1 MAAEASRKDSQP
13 FDMRLSETATAQ
25 DVSEA
30 ALGAYARTLGEEP
43 SLELLARRGLLDEK
57 SGRLTN
63 AGALLFARRPGE
75 HIARAGVSVE
85 VRANAQRAI
94 LAKRGWDADRT
105 FDEPLVT
112 MLPVVESYADE
123 LLRPRDDG
131 GYPRYA
137 WREGLVNAVAHRDYE
152 LRGDYTALSILEGRI
167 EITNDGDPANGLPP
181 GRMHEARCSRNPVVV
196 RVLAELGW
204 MCELGVGI
212 SGILDSMGGGGARYS
227 VFRELGSD
235 HTKLT
240 LTRQR
245 GRCGGA

>member
-1 MAAEASRKDSQP
+1 MCEEWPMAAEASLKDSQP

-30 ALGAYARTLGEEP
+30 ALNAYAHILGEEP
-43 SLELLARRGLLDEK
+43 SLELLARRGLLDGK

-75 HIARAGVSVE
+75 HIVRAGVSVE

-94 LAKRGWDADRT
+94 LARRSWDADRV

-112 MLPVVESYADE
+112 MLPVVESYVDE
-123 LLRPRDDG
+123 LFRPRDDG

-152 LRGDYTALSILEGRI
+152 LRGDYTALSILEGHI
-167 EITNDGDPANGLPP
+167 EITNAGDPANGLPP
-181 GRMHEARCSRNPVVV
+181 GRMHETRCSRNPVVV

-204 MCELGVGI
+204 MRELGVGI
-212 SGILDSMGGGGARYS
+212 GGILDSMGEAGVRYS
-227 VFRELGSD
+227 VFREHGRYY
-235 HTKLT
+235 TKLM
-240 LTRQR
+240 LTP
-245 GRCGGA
+245 

>member
-1 MAAEASRKDSQP
+1 MAAEASLKDSQP

-30 ALGAYARTLGEEP
+30 ALNAYAHILGEEP
-43 SLELLARRGLLDEK
+43 SLELLARRGLLDGK

-75 HIARAGVSVE
+75 HIVRAGVSVE

-94 LAKRGWDADRT
+94 LARRSWDADRV

-112 MLPVVESYADE
+112 MLPVVESYVDE

-152 LRGDYTALSILEGRI
+152 LRGDYTALSILEGHI
-167 EITNDGDPANGLPP
+167 EITNAGDPANGLPP
-181 GRMHEARCSRNPVVV
+181 GRMHETRCSRNPVVV

-204 MCELGVGI
+204 MRELGVGI
-212 SGILDSMGGGGARYS
+212 GGVLDSMGEAGVRYS
-227 VFRELGSD
+227 VFREHGRYY
-235 HTKLT
+235 TKLM
-240 LTRQR
+240 LTP
-245 GRCGGA
+245 

>member
-1 MAAEASRKDSQP
+1 MAAEASREDFQP
-13 FDMRLSETATAQ
+13 FDMRLSQTATVQ

-30 ALGAYARTLGEEP
+30 ALNAYAHILGEEP
-43 SLELLARRGLLDEK
+43 SLGLLARRGLLDRK

-75 HIARAGVSVE
+75 HIVRAGVSVE

-94 LAKRGWDADRT
+94 LAKRGWGADRV

-112 MLPVVESYADE
+112 MLPVVESYVDE

-152 LRGDYTALSILEGRI
+152 LRGGYTALSILEGRI
-167 EITNDGDPANGLPP
+167 EITNAGGPANGLPP
-181 GRMHEARCSRNPVVV
+181 GRMHKTRCSRNPVVV

-204 MCELGVGI
+204 MRELGVGI
-212 SGILDSMGGGGARYS
+212 SGILDSMGGAGVHYS
-227 VFRELGSD
+227 VSRELGSD
-235 HTKLT
+235 RTKLT
-240 LTRQR
+240 LIP
-245 GRCGGA
+245 

>member
-1 MAAEASRKDSQP
+1 MAAEASLKDPQP

-25 DVSEA
+25 DVSEVV
-30 ALGAYARTLGEEP
+30 LNAYAHILGEEP
-43 SLELLARRGLLDEK
+43 SLGLLARRGLLDGK

-75 HIARAGVSVE
+75 HIVRAGVSVE
-85 VRANAQRAI
+85 VRANVQRAV
-94 LAKRGWDADRT
+94 LARRGWGADRV

-112 MLPVVESYADE
+112 MLPVVESYVDE

-137 WREGLVNAVAHRDYE
+137 WREELANAVAHRDYE

-167 EITNDGDPANGLPP
+167 EIINAGNPANGLPP
-181 GRMHEARCSRNPVVV
+181 GRMHETRCSRNPVVV

-204 MCELGVGI
+204 MRELGVGI
-212 SGILDSMGGGGARYS
+212 SGILDSMGGAGARYTAS
-227 VFRELGSD
+227 RELGSD
-235 HTKLT
+235 HTKLA
-240 LTRQR
+240 LTQQR
-245 GRCGGA
+245 VRGGA

>member
-1 MAAEASRKDSQP
+1 MAAEASLKDSQP

-30 ALGAYARTLGEEP
+30 ALNAYAHILGEEP
-43 SLELLARRGLLDEK
+43 SLELLARRGLLDGK

-75 HIARAGVSVE
+75 HIVRAGVSVE

-94 LAKRGWDADRT
+94 LARRSWDADRV

-112 MLPVVESYADE
+112 MLPVVESYVDE
-123 LLRPRDDG
+123 LFRPRDDG

-152 LRGDYTALSILEGRI
+152 LRGDYTALSILEGHI
-167 EITNDGDPANGLPP
+167 EITNAGDPANGLPP
-181 GRMHEARCSRNPVVV
+181 GRMHETRCSRNPVVV

-204 MCELGVGI
+204 MRELGVGI
-212 SGILDSMGGGGARYS
+212 GGILDSMGEAGVRYS
-227 VFRELGSD
+227 VFREHGRYY
-235 HTKLT
+235 TKLM
-240 LTRQR
+240 LTP
-245 GRCGGA
+245 

>member
-1 MAAEASRKDSQP
+1 MAAEASLKDSQP

-30 ALGAYARTLGEEP
+30 ALNAYAHILGEEP
-43 SLELLARRGLLDEK
+43 SLELLARRGLLDGK

-75 HIARAGVSVE
+75 HIVWAGVSVE
-85 VRANAQRAI
+85 VRANAQRAV
-94 LAKRGWDADRT
+94 LAKRGWDADRV

-112 MLPVVESYADE
+112 MLPVVESYVDE

-152 LRGDYTALSILEGRI
+152 PRGDYTALSILEGRI
-167 EITNDGDPANGLPP
+167 EITNAGAPANGLPP
-181 GRMHEARCSRNPVVV
+181 GRMHETRCSRNPVVV

-204 MCELGVGI
+204 MRELGVGI
-212 SGILDSMGGGGARYS
+212 SGILDSMGGAGAHYS
-227 VFRELGSD
+227 VSRELGSD
-235 HTKLT
+235 RTKLA

-245 GRCGGA
+245 ERGGA